1 MLENNLYDNQTQD
14 IVDAQNGN
22 KDSMEKL
29 INNNNGLIWSI
40 VKRFKDR
47 GYEIDD
53 LYQIAVIGFMKAI
66 QKFDTN
72 FEVRLSTYAV
82 PYILGEVR
90 RYTQT
95 DGPIKVS
102 RSIKELLYK
111 ISEVQKEYLKKGKEI
126 GIEEIAKEVGTS
138 KDEVIVALE
147 SKTPVNSI
155 YENESNDEDG
165 VSLIDRLSTGIDE
178 QSLITNKIV
187 LTELIKKLK
196 ENERQIILLRY
207 FRGKTQSEVAK
218 IVGVNQVQVSRIERK
233 VLEKMKNKLI
243 EKDTVIA

>member
-1 MLENNLYDNQTQD
+1 MLENSLYDNQTQD
-14 IVDAQNGN
+14 IVDAQSGN
-22 KDSMEKL
+22 KQSMEKL
-29 INNNNGLIWSI
+29 ISTNNGLIWSI
-40 VKRFKDR
+40 VKKCKDR

-95 DGPIKVS
+95 EGPIKVS

-126 GIEEIAKEVGTS
+126 GIEEIAKEVGVS
-138 KDEVIVALE
+138 KDEIIVALE

-165 VSLIDRLSTGIDE
+165 VCLIDKLSTGIDE
-178 QSLITNKIV
+178 QNLITNKIT
-187 LTELIKKLK
+187 LTELIKKLN

-207 FRGKTQSEVAK
+207 FRGKTQTEVAK
-218 IVGVNQVQVSRIERK
+218 IIGVNQVQVSRIERK
-233 VLEKMKNKLI
+233 VLEKMKSKLI
-243 EKDTVIA
+243 EKDAVIA

>member
-14 IVDAQNGN
+14 IVDAQSGN
-22 KDSMEKL
+22 KESMEKL
-29 INNNNGLIWSI
+29 INTNNGLIWSI

-47 GYEIDD
+47 GYEVDD

-82 PYILGEVR
+82 PYILGEIR

-95 DGPIKVS
+95 EGPIKIS

-126 GIEEIAKEVGTS
+126 GIEEIAKEVRVS

-147 SKTPVNSI
+147 SKTPINSI

-165 VSLIDRLSTGIDE
+165 VSLIDKLSTGIDE
-178 QSLITNKIV
+178 QNLITNKIA
-187 LTELIKKLK
+187 LTELIKKLN
-196 ENERQIILLRY
+196 ENERQVIMLRY
-207 FRGKTQSEVAK
+207 FRGKTQTEVAR
-218 IVGVNQVQVSRIERK
+218 IIGVNQVQVSRIERR
-233 VLEKMKNKLI
+233 VLEKMKSKLV
-243 EKDTVIA
+243 EKDVVIA

>member
-1 MLENNLYDNQTQD
+1 MQENSLYDNQTQD
-14 IVDAQNGN
+14 IVDAQSGN
-22 KDSMEKL
+22 KQSMEKL
-29 INNNNGLIWSI
+29 ISTNNGLIWSI

-95 DGPIKVS
+95 EGPIKVS

-126 GIEEIAKEVGTS
+126 GIEEIAKEVGVS
-138 KDEVIVALE
+138 KDEIIVALE

-165 VSLIDRLSTGIDE
+165 VCLIDKLSTGIDE
-178 QSLITNKIV
+178 QNLITNKIT
-187 LTELIKKLK
+187 LTELIKKLN

-207 FRGKTQSEVAK
+207 FRGKTQTEVAK
-218 IVGVNQVQVSRIERK
+218 IIGVNQVQVSRIERK
-233 VLEKMKNKLI
+233 VLEKMKSKLI
-243 EKDTVIA
+243 EKDAVIA